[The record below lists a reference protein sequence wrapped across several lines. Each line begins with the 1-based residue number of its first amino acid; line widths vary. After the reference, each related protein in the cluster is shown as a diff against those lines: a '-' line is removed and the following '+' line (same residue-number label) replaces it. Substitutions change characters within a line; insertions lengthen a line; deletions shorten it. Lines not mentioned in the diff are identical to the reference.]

1 MSKQSKWLIA
11 YLLCTCVWP
20 SLGRAA
26 EKLSPNQT
34 KAIHTLVEAI
44 EATHLYQNRH
54 RIECLDFFPETDG
67 KKYIVIAV
75 HEKHS
80 EICGGDK
87 QTWPIVDR
95 FKIVRTYSNM
105 KQIEW
110 LNPADEENLNFQTY
124 AKKSIKNDHEPHPD

>member
-1 MSKQSKWLIA
+1 MIKPLNWLMS
-11 YLLCTCVWP
+11 LL
-20 SLGRAA
+20 LGIYVTMTTAD
-26 EKLSPNQT
+26 EKFSPNQK
-34 KAIHTLVEAI
+34 KAMQTLVQAI
-44 EATHLYQNRH
+44 QKTNVYKDRH
-54 RIECLDFFPETDG
+54 RIECLDFFPETNDQ
-67 KKYIVIAV
+67 KHIIIAI

-95 FKIVRTYSNM
+95 FKIVRPYSNM

-124 AKKSIKNDHEPHPD
+124 AKKSIKNDYEAHSD